1 MLGDDIRKS
10 IKQLKR
16 LDKLESTVYNAEL
29 KLKNDKDFS
38 KIVNDFLLSMSKLS
52 FATNELEFIITDEML
67 QYLEEVPG
75 CLENVISEGVV
86 NEEELVVAKKNVT
99 KKIIPGLAKEW
110 KAFHEKRTI
119 GVHGKLSTIG
129 NLISDKEKI
138 SSISTNV
145 KNGSKWSDLLVKDNG
160 TNTRLQLL
168 KNGLSEVEKMEES
181 LDLSDEVKEFV
192 ISVTQGKA
200 KVTDISD
207 TIIEW
212 IKNENLEGR
221 FVIKF
226 RN

>member
-10 IKQLKR
+10 IRQLKQL
-16 LDKLESTVYNAEL
+16 DILESAVRNEEL
-29 KLKNDKDFS
+29 KLKNDNEFS
-38 KIVNDFLLSMSKLS
+38 NIVNDFSLSMTKLS
-52 FATNELEFIITDEML
+52 FASNELEFTVTGKMLKNLDEVT
-67 QYLEEVPG
+67 ER
-75 CLENVISEGVV
+75 LENVISAGVV
-86 NEEELVVAKKNVT
+86 NEEELVVAKRNVT
-99 KKIIPGLAKEW
+99 RKITPGLAKEW
-110 KAFHEKRTI
+110 KAFHEGRTSGVYGKLTTI
-119 GVHGKLSTIG
+119 GS
-129 NLISDKEKI
+129 LISDKEKI
-138 SSISTNV
+138 SSIRTNIT
-145 KNGSKWSDLLVKDNG
+145 NGSEWTDLLVKDNG
-160 TNTRLQLL
+160 INTRLQLL
-168 KNGLSEVEKMEES
+168 KNGISEVEEIEES